1 MGWIKNKR
9 KNVIEN
15 YRTKLIVSPLSDIS
29 SIQAKLF
36 QSKNDAFNFS
46 VETHSQN
53 IIITLPSYY
62 EECTR
67 IDIPVIYAEPLSI
80 ESKPLRI
87 MPRFEDIVKI
97 HTVSLNDFKLTIQ
110 RIDFGPDRQEPKTLF
125 PGITRTRGNTTIR
138 IEPVEPPP
146 PPPIDKLS
154 LEERLKWILTPPI
167 HEVLSDPQ
175 LALPEKPY
183 SFQTF
188 GIKWLY
194 DRDSALLA
202 DEMGLGKT
210 MQAIIAARLLWRQEI
225 IKQILV
231 ICPKTLISNWKT
243 EFCKWWPQVSHN
255 ISIAGA
261 DRQFFL
267 RLGTPN
273 VIVKI
278 INYESLQRE
287 LEWLKNQRF
296 GHDLIIIDEAQR
308 IKTPKSKAA
317 QAVKAL
323 KSPRRW
329 ALTGTPLENKI
340 EDLFSIFDFVHPGL
354 FRDDKGNFSS
364 EYCRTFLLGDN
375 GSYIYDIK
383 DMIRPYILRRR
394 TDEVEINLPEKFEQD
409 IEIDLDPEHY
419 NVYKQM
425 EDEGVVELNEKGDSI
440 TVTHVFALIN
450 KLRQICNFCPV
461 NRVSAKL
468 EQLLEDMEEIS
479 ESSRKALIFSQ
490 FVSEDFG
497 VKRIA
502 KELDDKGFNGLQLH
516 GEIPQRNRD
525 VVKEEFDTNE
535 NISYMTLNFKVG
547 GLGLNLQ
554 AANYVYLFDR
564 WWNPA
569 VEDQA
574 VGRAHRIGQTQK
586 VFVRKFYCK
595 DTIEER
601 ILKKLAEK
609 RRLFRQIID
618 ENRPAESMG
627 LTEEEIFSLFNLK
640 VRPRKQTQQKEE
652 KVSIQL
658 ILENLSP
665 SQFENVVAEIYEKQG
680 YKVTVTAG
688 SHDRGIDIIA
698 EKSVGEAREKV
709 AIQCK
714 HQKAVVGRS
723 VLQQLWGVVAD
734 DHSITRGDLVTSSSF
749 SAEARDFAKGKRLTL
764 IDRKALSVLASEF
777 KVANFE

>member
-9 KNVIEN
+9 KNTIEN
-15 YRTKLIVSPLSDIS
+15 YKTKLIVSTLSDIS

-36 QSKNDAFNFS
+36 RSRDKTFNIS

-53 IIITLPSYY
+53 IIITSPSYY

-67 IDIPVIYAEPLSI
+67 IGQPAILTEPLTI
-80 ESKPLRI
+80 ELKPLRI

-110 RIDFGPDRQEPKTLF
+110 RFDFKPDKQEPKTLF
-125 PGITRTRGNTTIR
+125 PEVTRPRGSAGIKIKA
-138 IEPVEPPP
+138 VESPLRPPTL
-146 PPPIDKLS
+146 DKRS

-167 HEVLSDPQ
+167 HEVLSD
-175 LALPEKPY
+175 LSLPAKPF

-194 DRDSALLA
+194 DRDNALLA

-210 MQAIIAARLLWRQEI
+210 MQAIIAARLLWRREI

-231 ICPKTLISNWKT
+231 VCPKTLISNWEK
-243 EFCKWWPQVSHN
+243 ELCKWWPQVKYN
-255 ISIAGA
+255 ISIAGT

-267 RLGTPN
+267 RLGMSN

-287 LEWLKNQRF
+287 GDWLKNQKF
-296 GHDLIIIDEAQR
+296 SHDLIIIDEAQR
-308 IKTPKSKAA
+308 IKNPASKTS
-317 QAVKAL
+317 QAVKSL
-323 KSPRRW
+323 RTTRRW
-329 ALTGTPLENKI
+329 ALTGTPLETKI
-340 EDLFSIFDFVHPGL
+340 DDLVSIFGFIAPEL
-354 FRDDKGNFSS
+354 IN
-364 EYCRTFLLGDN
+364 
-375 GSYIYDIK
+375 YDTLQAVIQNR
-383 DMIRPYILRRR
+383 IRPYILRRR
-394 TDEVEINLPEKFEQD
+394 TDEVNIDLPEKFEQD
-409 IEIDLDPEHY
+409 IKIELDTEHQ

-425 EDEGVVELNEKGDSI
+425 EDEGVIELNEKGESI

-461 NRVSAKL
+461 SGASAKL
-468 EQLLEDMEEIS
+468 ERILEEMEEIS
-479 ESSRKALIFSQ
+479 ESGRKALVFSQ
-490 FVSEDFG
+490 FVSEKTG
-497 VKRIA
+497 GLERIA
-502 KELDDKGFNGLQLH
+502 KELKNKGYDIFQLH
-516 GEIPQRNRD
+516 GGIPQNQRAPIIER
-525 VVKEEFDTNE
+525 FDTDKS
-535 NISYMTLNFKVG
+535 ISAMLLNFKVG
-547 GLGLNLQ
+547 GVGLNLQ

-574 VGRAHRIGQTQK
+574 IKRAHRIGQTHK

-601 ILKKLAEK
+601 ILKKLEER

-640 VRPRKQTQQKEE
+640 VRPHRQTQQKEE
-652 KVSIQL
+652 KGPVQL
-658 ILENLSP
+658 ILKNMSP
-665 SQFENVVAEIYEKQG
+665 SQFENLVADIYEKQG

-688 SHDRGIDIIA
+688 SHDRGIDIVA
-698 EKSVGEAREKV
+698 EKSIGDAREKV

-714 HQKAVVGRS
+714 HQQANIGRPL
-723 VLQQLWGVVAD
+723 LQQLWGVVTD
-734 DHSITRGDLVTSSSF
+734 NQSITRGDFVTSSGF
-749 SAEARDFAKGKRLTL
+749 SAEAKDFANGKRLTL
-764 IDRKALSVLASEF
+764 IDSKELIRLAKEF
-777 KVANFE
+777 KVAILE